1 MKPETHATPTA
12 QDIIA
17 ELNALGNPDKAAHL
31 SRFFKTG
38 KGQYGEGDLFLG
50 ITVPEQ
56 RSIALKYRKATP
68 PVLAE
73 LISSPY
79 HEIRLTGLL
88 ILVDQFTKNKD
99 EAFRQTCVDFYL
111 SQTRN
116 INNWDLVDLTCYKLL
131 GVWLTDKDRG
141 ILYVLAHS

>member
-38 KGQYGEGDLFLG
+38 KGHYGEGDLFLG

-56 RSIALKYRKATP
+56 RSIALKYRKSNT
-68 PVLAE
+68 
-73 LISSPY
+73 S
-79 HEIRLTGLL
+79 GLS
-88 ILVDQFTKNKD
+88 
-99 EAFRQTCVDFYL
+99 R
-111 SQTRN
+111 
-116 INNWDLVDLTCYKLL
+116 VDLFSLP
-131 GVWLTDKDRG
+131 
-141 ILYVLAHS
+141 